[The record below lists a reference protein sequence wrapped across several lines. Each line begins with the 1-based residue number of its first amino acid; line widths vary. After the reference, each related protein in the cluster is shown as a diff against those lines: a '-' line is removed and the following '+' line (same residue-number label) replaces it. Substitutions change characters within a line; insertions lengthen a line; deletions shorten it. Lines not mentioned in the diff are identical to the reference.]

1 MTLPDSPSEET
12 TAVCPFVGLADDR
25 DSHANYSTA
34 AHRCYRLPEPV
45 SYTHLR
51 AHET

>member
-25 DSHANYSTA
+25 DSHAN
-34 AHRCYRLPEPV
+34 
-45 SYTHLR
+45 
-51 AHET
+51 